1 MGINDL
7 IGFDFMD
14 APPVEAMIH
23 ALELL
28 HTLSALD
35 DEGRSVRLSVS
46 GKLVLSV
53 VLSVELSFLLFYLS
67 VCVFLS
73 FCLSVYIFLSFCLC
87 IFLPVFCLFY
97 VCLCVSSVFLFF
109 FINKP
114 PTF

>member
-35 DEGRSVRLSVS
+35 DEGTMSVLGVWKYVS
-46 GKLVLSV
+46 CIKL
-53 VLSVELSFLLFYLS
+53 
-67 VCVFLS
+67 
-73 FCLSVYIFLSFCLC
+73 
-87 IFLPVFCLFY
+87 
-97 VCLCVSSVFLFF
+97 
-109 FINKP
+109 K
-114 PTF
+114 

>member
-35 DEGRSVRLSVS
+35 DEGKGEQEIR
-46 GKLVLSV
+46 
-53 VLSVELSFLLFYLS
+53 
-67 VCVFLS
+67 
-73 FCLSVYIFLSFCLC
+73 
-87 IFLPVFCLFY
+87 P
-97 VCLCVSSVFLFF
+97 F
-109 FINKP
+109 FII
-114 PTF
+114 

>member
-35 DEGRSVRLSVS
+35 DEGKKMRHIIIT
-46 GKLVLSV
+46 SV
-53 VLSVELSFLLFYLS
+53 VSEFKILKSIYTMDLMKKATQLLFLS
-67 VCVFLS
+67 RLIPYFLS
-73 FCLSVYIFLSFCLC
+73 QQLTTLNIFDHNN
-87 IFLPVFCLFY
+87 Y
-97 VCLCVSSVFLFF
+97 QVC
-109 FINKP
+109 
-114 PTF
+114 

>member
-35 DEGRSVRLSVS
+35 DEGQ
-46 GKLVLSV
+46 LV
-53 VLSVELSFLLFYLS
+53 
-67 VCVFLS
+67 
-73 FCLSVYIFLSFCLC
+73 
-87 IFLPVFCLFY
+87 
-97 VCLCVSSVFLFF
+97 
-109 FINKP
+109 N
-114 PTF
+114 

>member
-35 DEGRSVRLSVS
+35 DEGKKNASYNFS
-46 GKLVLSV
+46 G
-53 VLSVELSFLLFYLS
+53 F
-67 VCVFLS
+67 
-73 FCLSVYIFLSFCLC
+73 
-87 IFLPVFCLFY
+87 
-97 VCLCVSSVFLFF
+97 
-109 FINKP
+109 
-114 PTF
+114 